1 MEQPIIKEWYDKAER
16 VIESCDNDR
25 QLDIALNYT
34 ELYIERTNDTSG
46 YHILLRKYD
55 KKKNE
60 LMV

>member
-34 ELYIERTNDTSG
+34 ELYIGRTNDISG
-46 YHILLRKYD
+46 YNILLRKYD